1 MLACPVVSGGF
12 QPCCVTWLQMC
23 AQLPYNQGPG
33 SRGLMHLVCVV
44 YGKNDV
50 LHHSLTHIQYHRW
63 LHHGPSL
70 SVCCFLTGIKGCQFR
85 KCRTPCM
92 CGRVS
97 LSEPKLFLPGQNFQ
111 FNTNL
116 NIYMIWSSHE

>member
-1 MLACPVVSGGF
+1 MHNKTVVSKLRAIARKLMQSFDGG
-12 QPCCVTWLQMC
+12 QHTNGRVADRRL
-23 AQLPYNQGPG
+23 LRSGY
-33 SRGLMHLVCVV
+33 
-44 YGKNDV
+44 
-50 LHHSLTHIQYHRW
+50 
-63 LHHGPSL
+63 
-70 SVCCFLTGIKGCQFR
+70 KGCQFG
-85 KCRTPCM
+85 KCQTPCM